1 MPGGWRATAAFGLR
15 MRRASRAGCSTA
27 ARRSPQGA
35 RPEQK
40 VDLPT
45 PVPLYI
51 TYLTAVPSGT
61 SIVYFDD
68 FYGKDRGAGAPVR
81 RSLAG

>member
-1 MPGGWRATAAFGLR
+1 VRLEDAPRF
-15 MRRASRAGCSTA
+15 
-27 ARRSPQGA
+27 ARWLFYGRPPKSQGA

-40 VDLPT
+40 VNLPT

-51 TYLTAVPSGT
+51 TYLTTVPSGT

-68 FYGKDRGAGAPVR
+68 LYGRDSQALRTMRV
-81 RSLAG
+81 

>member
-1 MPGGWRATAAFGLR
+1 MN
-15 MRRASRAGCSTA
+15 
-27 ARRSPQGA
+27 
-35 RPEQK
+35 
-40 VDLPT
+40 LPD

-68 FYGKDRGAGAPVR
+68 FYGRDRMRVAQNESR
-81 RSLAG
+81 RGIFGL